1 MSLKTPQSSMQGLWT
16 VFRLICLSILI
27 SGLVG
32 FLWLEPSQESHA
44 DLVLPVALF
53 FTFCISLFTAFV
65 QKFIKISY
73 TNICLL
79 KWGLIQSIGVFGI
92 IIYLLTGN
100 TTYLGGFILYSLAL
114 MSVHAPKKSYLED
127 S

>member
-16 VFRLICLSILI
+16 VFRLICLSLLI

-32 FLWLEPSQESHA
+32 VLWLEPSQESHT
-44 DLVLPVALF
+44 DLVLPIALF
-53 FTFCISLFTAFV
+53 FTFSISLFTAFV

-79 KWGLIQSIGVFGI
+79 KWGLIQSIGVFGLI
-92 IIYLLTGN
+92 VYLLTGN

-114 MSVHAPKKSYLED
+114 MAVHTPNQIYFED